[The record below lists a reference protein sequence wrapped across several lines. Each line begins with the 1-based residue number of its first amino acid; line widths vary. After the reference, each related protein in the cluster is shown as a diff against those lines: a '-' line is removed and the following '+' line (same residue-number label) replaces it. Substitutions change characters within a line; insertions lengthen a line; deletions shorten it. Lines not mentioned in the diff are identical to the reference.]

1 MSEYRFFLLNKL
13 LVVGVNCLVLAALF
27 IAMYRASL
35 VPDEFTPTF
44 FKTLFSLLLPTAVLG
59 IAGKWFLQ
67 RNRRPLIA

>member
-1 MSEYRFFLLNKL
+1 MSEYRFFLLHKL
-13 LVVGVNCLVLAALF
+13 LVVGLNCLVLAALF

-35 VPDEFTPTF
+35 VPDEFTPIF

-59 IAGKWFLQ
+59 FAGKWILQ

>member
-1 MSEYRFFLLNKL
+1 MSEYRFFLLHKL
-13 LVVGVNCLVLAALF
+13 LVVGLNCLVLAALF

>member
-1 MSEYRFFLLNKL
+1 MSEYKFFLLHKL

-44 FKTLFSLLLPTAVLG
+44 FKTMFSLLLPTAILG
-59 IAGKWFLQ
+59 VAGKWFLQ

>member
-1 MSEYRFFLLNKL
+1 MSEYRFFLLHKL